1 MSLLDKRCAQCGK
14 ELPEN
19 SIRKDGKDF
28 CCAEC
33 VAKYDEGHKA
43 GSHGVCEFC

>member
-1 MSLLDKRCAQCGK
+1 MQMPKEKCAQCGK
-14 ELPEN
+14 PLPEN
-19 SIRKDGKDF
+19 TLRKDGKNF

-33 VAKYDEGHKA
+33 VAKCDEGHKA